1 MCSCTLMIIRMQKIT
16 KVHMDTMGQTGA
28 GISHEDQIDMSLNNE
43 LTTKW
48 GMSHGASRSRVILTI
63 CASYHKAIMPVDK
76 HTSTLCI

>member
-1 MCSCTLMIIRMQKIT
+1 MIIRMQKIT

-48 GMSHGASRSRVILTI
+48 GMSHGASRSRLVLTV
-63 CASYHKAIMPVDK
+63 CASYHKAIMPVVF
-76 HTSTLCI
+76 